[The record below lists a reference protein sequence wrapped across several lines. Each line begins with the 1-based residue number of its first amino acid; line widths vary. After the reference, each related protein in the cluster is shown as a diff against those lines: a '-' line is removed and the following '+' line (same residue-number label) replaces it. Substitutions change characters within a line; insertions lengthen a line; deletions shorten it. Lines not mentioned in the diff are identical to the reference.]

1 MSTPEQS
8 AFASPKVESRLHERR
23 WERYDISIAV
33 SVTMVV
39 NGQRS
44 NFRGEACNISKG
56 GLRLFITRELELG
69 ASVILEFLIPY
80 HATELVL
87 RGVIRNRDGFSHGI
101 EFLNPT
107 LLQQDMIERTCKV
120 IKLLS

>member
-1 MSTPEQS
+1 MSIPDQTALNE
-8 AFASPKVESRLHERR
+8 PKVGSRLHARR
-23 WERYDISIAV
+23 WERYEISITV

-39 NGQRS
+39 NGERS

-69 ASVILEFLIPY
+69 ASVNLEFLIPY
-80 HATELVL
+80 HATELVI
-87 RGVIRNRDGFSHGI
+87 RGIIRNRDGFNHGV

-107 LLQQDMIERTCKV
+107 LQQQEIIERTCKV